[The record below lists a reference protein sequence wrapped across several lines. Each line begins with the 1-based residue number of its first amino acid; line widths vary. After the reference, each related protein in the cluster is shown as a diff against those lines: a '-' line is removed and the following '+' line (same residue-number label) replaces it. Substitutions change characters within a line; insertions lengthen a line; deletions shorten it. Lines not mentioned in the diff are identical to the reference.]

1 MTREDVVDFV
11 YHEAR
16 LLDERRFEE
25 WLTLFAEDGH
35 YWMPAEWGQTDPR
48 LQSSL
53 MYEDRFL
60 LTVRVERLTG
70 ERTFSQKPL
79 SRSQHVLQAPQVD
92 RFDGDTGTAETYTP
106 FQYTEIRMDEQ
117 TRFNGWARHTLVQEN
132 GELKIRLKR
141 VDLLD
146 FDAPHGNIQL
156 FM

>member
-1 MTREDVVDFV
+1 MTEADLVSFV

-16 LLDERRFEE
+16 LLDERRFGE
-25 WLTLFAEDGH
+25 WLDLYTDDAH

-53 MYEDRFL
+53 MYEDKLL
-60 LTVRVERLTG
+60 LTIRVERLTG
-70 ERTFSQKPL
+70 ERTFSQHPT
-79 SRSQHVLQAPQVD
+79 SRSHHVLQVPQVD
-92 RFDGDTGTAETYTP
+92 EIGEVSRTYTP
-106 FQYTEIRMDEQ
+106 FGYTEIRMDVQ
-117 TRFNGWARHTLVQEN
+117 TRFSGWARHEIVVDD
-132 GELKIRLKR
+132 GAPKIRLKR